1 MTPPPPPL
9 IPTMLTTVQD
19 LITLYETVHLS
30 SLAQPASTRTRLR
43 RYFSTLRPLPLA
55 ALTVPTIQAWAN
67 SIRPHSRTQADGSVK
82 LLRAMINFAIRSQ
95 LWTGTINPAEHVLCK
110 PPSARSRYILDA
122 EVPSFIRECER
133 EPVFIRLYFY
143 LEFFTGPRPGEV
155 ERMKRQHVKLLRD
168 GSACWFKPQTKTTEH
183 RIMLPF
189 SIPDLLAKHLAVLSP
204 ATDYLFPARNLVR
217 HLSHEFWHARWTE
230 IRDRAGLQDVQL
242 RDLRRTC
249 ATRLLDRGMDLI
261 SLSKG
266 VLNHSNLTTTKTY
279 ARPTL
284 ERVGQHLDAHMQH
297 TLSRAG
303 VQPYAPQLLDDEQ

>member
-1 MTPPPPPL
+1 
-9 IPTMLTTVQD
+9 
-19 LITLYETVHLS
+19 
-30 SLAQPASTRTRLR
+30 
-43 RYFSTLRPLPLA
+43 
-55 ALTVPTIQAWAN
+55 
-67 SIRPHSRTQADGSVK
+67 
-82 LLRAMINFAIRSQ
+82 
-95 LWTGTINPAEHVLCK
+95 
-110 PPSARSRYILDA
+110 
-122 EVPSFIRECER
+122 
-133 EPVFIRLYFY
+133 
-143 LEFFTGPRPGEV
+143 
-155 ERMKRQHVKLLRD
+155 
-168 GSACWFKPQTKTTEH
+168 
-183 RIMLPF
+183 
-189 SIPDLLAKHLAVLSP
+189 
-204 ATDYLFPARNLVR
+204 
-217 HLSHEFWHARWTE
+217 LSHEFWHARWTE